1 MNDSR
6 NKWIRILSL
15 LLALCLLLPAVAA
28 AAKPWQYTKTPFGAK
43 VKAGTIF
50 YTDAELTTE
59 QGTLLMDAAVVV
71 QEVWIRAARIAYTV
85 KEKTEEAWVA
95 GEDLIMLNLATP
107 TDLDA
112 LIVNENVVLLAP
124 AVPAEANE
132 PAAEPVKEP
141 EEKPAEAE
149 NLPVEE
155 APEEPLE
162 ESVSAE
168 EPAANPAEE
177 SGAEPDQETAEK
189 PAAEAAGEAAED
201 PVREENKETEP
212 KPEEKPAGE
221 PEQEPVV
228 AETAFGSLE
237 EEEVRET
244 ITEAELQGL
253 SRGTAPEDETSVF
266 AAEGNRLVAQSYQQ
280 PVSTLPA
287 VRNQN
292 PYNTCWAFAAVGAME
307 IDLIKDGKTP
317 IDLSEFFL
325 AYFSA
330 HNYPYPKAG
339 GEEDSATY
347 TGSGSYLDNGGH
359 STLAYHILAS
369 LIGTTSESDNP
380 YPGRDEEDLLPAAY
394 TSIAAQIT
402 GAYSM
407 SAADATSLKK
417 QIQEHGSVK
426 VSIYMPYSGNYDRI
440 IAVEDGRI
448 GYSSST
454 AALYGTYT
462 KTNHDVLLVGWDDN
476 FARDNFVPDLAPAG
490 KGAWKARNSWGSDFG
505 EGGYFWISYEDASL
519 KSGKAVAF
527 DADIQNI
534 SDYCY
539 SYDKSYS
546 PTQNVSVRDQAVVK
560 QAFTVG
566 AQELLQSVGIEIT
579 GGNVTLSARV
589 LANGAEVAA
598 SNSVTAEHSG
608 FYLLKLKQPYL
619 ITANTAVEVEVTC
632 KANTTGGEVII
643 PYQFDGVKNL
653 GSIRFEA
660 GVDGGGFT
668 LNGTNVDGDSSIKLY
683 TKRNP
688 SSGLVS
694 GITLNQTKITGLQT
708 ADTCQLTAAVTPANA
723 ANPTL
728 KWYSSDNAVAYLDGD
743 GLVVG
748 GEKSGTAVITA
759 MSSNGK
765 YASCTVE
772 VTGRKVPLRT
782 VKIHG
787 YDSHS
792 FRIDDSSESGIKMGD
807 RIALKAEL
815 TPKYA
820 SDAITWKTSNNSVI
834 SILNQKGNTC
844 EICIRKNGTA
854 RITVSSVANDA
865 ISDWVEFTVD
875 LTTRVTSVSL
885 DQNMLSLW
893 EGQDAQLRATV
904 TPANADD
911 QRLIWSSDKPEVA
924 EVTQTGY
931 VTAKKDGTAVI
942 TVTTRDGGYSASCVV
957 LVASQNPIE
966 SFVYR
971 MYRVCLLREPD
982 PAGLQTWIDQLESGK
997 KTGAE
1002 IAYQFYNSVEMR
1014 KRNLSDEDFVE
1025 RCYEGLMGRPSDA
1038 GGKLTWVR
1046 KLEGGMSRKAIISGF
1061 ARSREYGEI
1070 CSHYGIRQGEYNSD
1084 EARDRNS
1091 GVTGFV
1097 SRLYTKMLGREYDSE
1112 GLNHWCTRIL
1122 DNPTKDNV
1130 LTVALNGFML
1140 SREFTEKNL
1149 SDMEFVKV
1157 LYRTFLGREFDE
1169 GGLTHWV
1176 GKLASGMSRVQV
1188 ASGFAHSSEFSGIM
1202 ASYGL

>member
-1 MNDSR
+1 MNDTR
-6 NKWIRILSL
+6 NKRIRILWL
-15 LLALCLLLPAVAA
+15 LLVLCLLLPAAAA

-43 VKAGTIF
+43 VKAGTVF

-59 QGTLLMDAAVVV
+59 QGTLLMDAPVVV

-112 LIVNENVVLLAP
+112 LILNENVVLLPP
-124 AVPAEANE
+124 AVPAETNE
-132 PAAEPVKEP
+132 PAPEPAAEP
-141 EEKPAEAE
+141 EEKPAEAAE
-149 NLPVEE
+149 EQEDLPPAEALPEESTE
-155 APEEPLE
+155 APVP
-162 ESVSAE
+162 AE
-168 EPAANPAEE
+168 EPAEKPANE
-177 SGAEPDQETAEK
+177 SGTEPDRETAVK
-189 PAAEAAGEAAED
+189 PAAETAGEPAGEPA
-201 PVREENKETEP
+201 REETGETEP
-212 KPEEKPAGE
+212 MPEEKPAGE
-221 PEQEPVV
+221 PEQEPAA

-237 EEEVRET
+237 EEEIRET
-244 ITEAELQGL
+244 VTEAELQGL
-253 SRGTAPEDETSVF
+253 SRGNAPTDGTSVF
-266 AAEGNRLVAQSYQQ
+266 VAEGNRLVAQSYQQ
-280 PVSTLPA
+280 PVSTLPE

-307 IDLIKDGKTP
+307 IDLIKDGKSP
-317 IDLSEFFL
+317 VDLSEFFL

-330 HNYPYPKAG
+330 HNYPSPKAG
-339 GEEDSATY
+339 GEGDSVTY
-347 TGSGSYLDNGGH
+347 TGTGSYLDNGGH

-369 LIGTTSESDNP
+369 LIGTTTESDNP

-407 SAADATSLKK
+407 SAADVTLLKK

-454 AALYGTYT
+454 AALYGTYA

-476 FARDNFVPDLAPAG
+476 FARDNFVPDLAPAS
-490 KGAWKARNSWGSDFG
+490 KGAWKARNSWGADFG

-519 KSGKAVAF
+519 KSGKAVAY

-546 PTQNVSVRDQAVVK
+546 PTQNVSVKDQAVVK

-579 GGNVTLSARV
+579 SGNVTLSARI
-589 LANGAEVAA
+589 LANGAEIAA
-598 SNSVTAEHSG
+598 SNAVTAEHSG

-619 ITANTAVEVEVTC
+619 ITGNTAVEVEVTC
-632 KANTTGGEVII
+632 KANTSGGEVII
-643 PYQFDGVKNL
+643 PYQFDGVKKL
-653 GSIRFEA
+653 GSVQFES

-694 GITLNQTKITGLQT
+694 GVTLDQTKIISLQT
-708 ADTCQLTAAVTPANA
+708 AETCQLTATVTPANA
-723 ANPTL
+723 ANRTL
-728 KWYSSDNAVAYLDGD
+728 KWYSSDKAVAYLDGD

-772 VTGRKVPLRT
+772 VTGRKVPLKSL
-782 VKIHG
+782 KIQG

-792 FRIDDSSESGIKMGD
+792 FRIDDSGESGIKMGD
-807 RIALKAEL
+807 RIVLKAEL

-820 SDAITWKTSNNSVI
+820 SDAITWKTTNNSVI
-834 SILNQKGNTC
+834 SILSQKGNTC

-911 QRLIWSSDKPEVA
+911 QRLIWSSDKPEIA

-942 TVTTRDGGYSASCVV
+942 TVITRDGGYSASCVI

-966 SFVYR
+966 SFV
-971 MYRVCLLREPD
+971 
-982 PAGLQTWIDQLESGK
+982 
-997 KTGAE
+997 
-1002 IAYQFYNSVEMR
+1002 
-1014 KRNLSDEDFVE
+1014 
-1025 RCYEGLMGRPSDA
+1025 
-1038 GGKLTWVR
+1038 
-1046 KLEGGMSRKAIISGF
+1046 
-1061 ARSREYGEI
+1061 
-1070 CSHYGIRQGEYNSD
+1070 
-1084 EARDRNS
+1084 
-1091 GVTGFV
+1091 
-1097 SRLYTKMLGREYDSE
+1097 
-1112 GLNHWCTRIL
+1112 
-1122 DNPTKDNV
+1122 
-1130 LTVALNGFML
+1130 
-1140 SREFTEKNL
+1140 
-1149 SDMEFVKV
+1149 
-1157 LYRTFLGREFDE
+1157 
-1169 GGLTHWV
+1169 
-1176 GKLASGMSRVQV
+1176 
-1188 ASGFAHSSEFSGIM
+1188 
-1202 ASYGL
+1202 